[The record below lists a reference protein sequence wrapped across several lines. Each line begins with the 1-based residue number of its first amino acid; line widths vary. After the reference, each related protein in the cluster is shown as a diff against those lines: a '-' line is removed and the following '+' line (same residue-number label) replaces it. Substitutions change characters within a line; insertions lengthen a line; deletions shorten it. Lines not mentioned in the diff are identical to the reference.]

1 MQWEKVRL
9 EKVEEKSGVENIV
22 SNIVDNSVVDNSVLQ
37 VERRDKKSRLI
48 SLLRELGGSKTLV
61 FLR

>member
-1 MQWEKVRL
+1 MCQT
-9 EKVEEKSGVENIV
+9 
-22 SNIVDNSVVDNSVLQ
+22 VDNSVVGNSVLQ